1 MDGETKAGCLNLL
14 FEIPYVS
21 WIFLLGPP
29 FLVIF
34 GVEGLL
40 KISLT
45 DSNWFILILSI
56 FLLIWLRFLEIRVG
70 IRMTL
75 PFIPIPWLWITWA
88 GIAIGILALFGLF

>member
-56 FLLIWLRFLEIRVG
+56 LLLIWLRFLETRVG
-70 IRMTL
+70 HPDDTAVH
-75 PFIPIPWLWITWA
+75 PNS
-88 GIAIGILALFGLF
+88 LALDHLG